1 MIVAGIIELI
11 TAVSGIVNPDIFK
24 RPERGKNP
32 DTVSRFSGIQI
43 KEEGL
48 ELANA
53 RHKKIGCC

>member
-53 RHKKIGCC
+53 RH